1 MNRPTLII
9 LAGVLLAGAAAFYLW
24 ERQSGQ
30 PAEPVPAASKIE
42 PSAPVA
48 STGPATPPI
57 RYPVESLPAE
67 APSQPALPALARSDE
82 SVRSALVD
90 WLGKDK
96 VASFL
101 QLDDFVRH
109 TVATVDNLG
118 RSHAAPR
125 LWPVNPAPGRFG
137 VVQRG
142 DALVVSPGNAERYAA
157 FVSFVDGIDTGRAV
171 SLYKRWY
178 PWFQQAY
185 EELGY
190 PGGYFNDRAVEVLD
204 QLIAAPVPVAP
215 IELKLTE
222 VKGPIPSTTP
232 WLRYEFADP
241 SLEALSAG
249 QKMMIRLG
257 PDQQQRMKLKLVELR
272 SKLTAKTAAR

>member
-1 MNRPTLII
+1 MNRSTLII

-24 ERQSGQ
+24 ERQDGP
-30 PAEPVPAASKIE
+30 PAEPAPAATKVE
-42 PSAPVA
+42 PPAPAA
-48 STGPATPPI
+48 STGPETPPI

-67 APSQPALPALARSDE
+67 VPAQTAPPLARSDE
-82 SVRSALVD
+82 PVRLALVD

-118 RSHAAPR
+118 RANAAPR

-142 DALVVSPGNAERYAA
+142 DALVVSPGNSERYAA
-157 FVSFVDGIDTGRAV
+157 FVSFVEGVDTGRAV

-190 PGGYFNDRAVEVLD
+190 PGRYFKDRAVEVID
-204 QLIAAPVPVAP
+204 QLIAAPVPAGP

-222 VKGPIPSTTP
+222 VGGSPARTS
-232 WLRYEFADP
+232 
-241 SLEALSAG
+241 EA
-249 QKMMIRLG
+249 RN
-257 PDQQQRMKLKLVELR
+257 P
-272 SKLTAKTAAR
+272 

>member
-24 ERQSGQ
+24 ERQGEQ
-30 PAEPVPAASKIE
+30 PAGPAPAASKVE
-42 PSAPVA
+42 PSAPAA
-48 STGPATPPI
+48 STGSETPPI

-67 APSQPALPALARSDE
+67 APSQTALPPIARSDE
-82 SVRSALVD
+82 SVRLALVD

-101 QLDDFVRH
+101 QLDDVVRH

-142 DALVVSPGNAERYAA
+142 DALVVAPGNAERYAA
-157 FVSFVDGIDTGRAV
+157 FVSFVDGVDTGRAV
-171 SLYKRWY
+171 ALYKRWY

-190 PGGYFNDRAVEVLD
+190 PGRYFNDRAVEVID
-204 QLIAAPVPVAP
+204 QLIATPVPAGPV
-215 IELKLTE
+215 ELKLTE

-272 SKLTAKTAAR
+272 SKLTATTTAR

>member
-1 MNRPTLII
+1 MNRPTLMI

-24 ERQSGQ
+24 ERQGAQ
-30 PAEPVPAASKIE
+30 PPPAPAASQSE
-42 PSAPVA
+42 PPAP
-48 STGPATPPI
+48 TATTRPEAPPV
-57 RYPVESLPAE
+57 RYPVENVPGD
-67 APSQPALPALARSDE
+67 APPQAALPPLARSDE
-82 SVRSALVD
+82 PVRLALVD

-109 TVATVDNLG
+109 AVATVDNLG
-118 RSHAAPR
+118 RAHAAPR

-137 VVQRG
+137 VVQRS

-157 FVSFVDGIDTGRAV
+157 FVAFVESIDSARAI

-190 PGGYFNDRAVEVLD
+190 PGRYFNDRAVEVLD
-204 QLIAAPVPVAP
+204 QMIAAPVPAAP
-215 IELKLTE
+215 VELKLTE

-272 SKLTAKTAAR
+272 SRLTATTAAR

>member
-24 ERQSGQ
+24 ERQGAQ
-30 PAEPVPAASKIE
+30 PPPAPAASKSE
-42 PSAPVA
+42 PPAPSVTTRPEA
-48 STGPATPPI
+48 PPV
-57 RYPVESLPAE
+57 RYPVENLPAE
-67 APSQPALPALARSDE
+67 APPQTALPPLARSDE
-82 SVRSALVD
+82 PVRLALVD

-101 QLDDFVRH
+101 QLDDVVRH

-118 RSHAAPR
+118 RAHAAPR

-157 FVSFVDGIDTGRAV
+157 FVAFVEGVDTGRAV

-190 PGGYFNDRAVEVLD
+190 PGRYFNDRLVEVIDL
-204 QLIAAPVPVAP
+204 LIATPVPEKP
-215 IELKLTE
+215 ITLKLTE
-222 VKGPIPSTTP
+222 VKGPIASTHP
-232 WLRYEFADP
+232 WLRYEFVDP
-241 SLEALSAG
+241 ALEALPAG
-249 QKMMIRLG
+249 QKVMLRVG
-257 PDQQQRMKLKLVELR
+257 PANQQRLR
-272 SKLTAKTAAR
+272 SKLKEMRATLTKAAPHR